1 MAVNGRNSFIKLS
14 DLGTVQGSIL
24 GPFLYALF
32 VSPLFD
38 LTNMTA
44 FADDKQ
50 IMESNRSLQVLI
62 RDMEQRLEMITKW
75 LKESGLIVNEEKTEI
90 CLFYKQDHPTVTLTL
105 NGKLLRTKK
114 TINVLGVIFD
124 SKMQW
129 SSQVSQA
136 ISKSKKALHGIKLVK
151 KYLTKDETKMLLT
164 SNFYSI
170 LYYNCEIW
178 LSKGLNVRN
187 KKYLLS
193 ASSNALKILNNAT
206 DLRISYRQL
215 HLNEKRALPMDFA
228 KYRLAIQLFKIYNC
242 TTYDENWMDM
252 NYQQN
257 FNARMKMFHIND
269 CSKLLVGRNIVS
281 NRLNVLNNQ
290 IDLDWLNLSLNSFK
304 LKVKELYLTN

>member
-62 RDMEQRLEMITKW
+62 RDMELRLEMITKW

-129 SSQVSQA
+129 SNQVAQA
-136 ISKSKKALHGIKLVK
+136 ISKSKKALHGIKLIK

-170 LYYNCEIW
+170 LYYNC
-178 LSKGLNVRN
+178 
-187 KKYLLS
+187 
-193 ASSNALKILNNAT
+193 
-206 DLRISYRQL
+206 
-215 HLNEKRALPMDFA
+215 RA
-228 KYRLAIQLFKIYNC
+228 
-242 TTYDENWMDM
+242 
-252 NYQQN
+252 
-257 FNARMKMFHIND
+257 
-269 CSKLLVGRNIVS
+269 
-281 NRLNVLNNQ
+281 
-290 IDLDWLNLSLNSFK
+290 
-304 LKVKELYLTN
+304 

>member
-1 MAVNGRNSFIKLS
+1 
-14 DLGTVQGSIL
+14 
-24 GPFLYALF
+24 
-32 VSPLFD
+32 
-38 LTNMTA
+38 
-44 FADDKQ
+44 
-50 IMESNRSLQVLI
+50 MESNRSLQVLI

-129 SSQVSQA
+129 SNQVSQA

-178 LSKGLNVRN
+178 PSKGLNVRN